1 MARGGWRLEDVEA
14 RQRESPRLYP
24 IPRSAERKNLRPGD
38 LAKLVFLIDGNPEVD
53 GERMWVEVE
62 SVEGVSFLGR
72 LTNQPR
78 WVALSPGDPVAFEP
92 RHVAAV
98 LFEPIDD
105 EALVIV
111 SRRVLDE
118 DAWPRRVIRQEALDE
133 YSGWQ
138 VFAGDE
144 PPGWTSDPANARA
157 IPVKQILVQ
166 FPVLESIFGDS
177 TVGEWRW
184 SAEDLEYYSVSR

>member
-1 MARGGWRLEDVEA
+1 MAGWRLEDVEA
-14 RQRESPRLYP
+14 RQRESPRTYP
-24 IPRSAERKNLRPGD
+24 IPRSVERKNLRPGD
-38 LAKLVFLIDGNPEVD
+38 LAKLVFLIEGNPEVD

-62 SVEGVSFLGR
+62 TVEGISFLGR

-78 WVALSPGDPVAFEP
+78 YVPLSPGDPVSFEP

-98 LFEPIDD
+98 VFEPIADD
-105 EALVIV
+105 AIVIV
-111 SRRVLDE
+111 SRRVLEE
-118 DAWPRRVIRQEALDE
+118 DAWPRRLIRQEPINE

-144 PPGWTSDPANARA
+144 PAGWAGDPGNARA
-157 IPVKQILVQ
+157 VSVKQILDQ

>member
-1 MARGGWRLEDVEA
+1 MAWRLEDVEA
-14 RQRESPRLYP
+14 RQRESPRTYP
-24 IPRSAERKNLRPGD
+24 IPRSFERKNLRPGD
-38 LAKLVFLIDGNPEVD
+38 LAKLVFLIDGNAEVD

-62 SVEGVSFLGR
+62 SVEGISFLGR

-78 WVALSPGDPVAFEP
+78 YVSLDPGDPVSFEP

-98 LFEPIDD
+98 VFPPIDD
-105 EALVIV
+105 DAIVIV
-111 SRRVLDE
+111 SRRVLD
-118 DAWPRRVIRQEALDE
+118 DDVFPQRLIRQEAINE

-144 PPGWTSDPANARA
+144 PPGWASNADNARA
-157 IPVKQILVQ
+157 VSVKQILDQ

-184 SAEDLEYYSVSR
+184 SAEDLEYVAALTAY